1 MANFDFIGIDELER
15 DYSNIAKLPVHVL
28 DEILEAEAGVIMP
41 AQKRLASSMLVGPY
55 NKGAVAAG
63 ITKNKPVAA
72 SDGRKLYLTFNG
84 TQHGNRIAEI
94 AFVNEYGKKNQP
106 PRPFIKTALETHATE
121 ATDAGY
127 RVYDKWL
134 TKNNL

>member
-1 MANFDFIGIDELER
+1 MADFDFVGIDELER
-15 DYSNIAKLPVHVL
+15 DFSNIAKLPASVQ

-41 AQKRLASSMLVGPY
+41 AQKRMALSMLTGPY
-55 NKGAVAAG
+55 NKGAVAGAV
-63 ITKNKPVAA
+63 TKNRPVATA
-72 SDGRKLYLTFNG
+72 DGRKMYLTFKG

-106 PRPFIKTALETHATE
+106 ARPFIKTALETHADE
-121 ATDAGY
+121 AVDAGY